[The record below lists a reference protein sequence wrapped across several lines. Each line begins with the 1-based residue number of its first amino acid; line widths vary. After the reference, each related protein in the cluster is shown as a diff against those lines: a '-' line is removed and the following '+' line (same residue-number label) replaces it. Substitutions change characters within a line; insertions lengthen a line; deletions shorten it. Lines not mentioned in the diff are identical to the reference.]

1 MPREQIAA
9 QLEMIEQAY
18 GVRIVNAEEIAGRIG
33 EATRDRYE
41 ISTITGGL
49 NTYVAMAMP
58 VREITI
64 PREIVDQLVQKIRS
78 PGCAIP
84 EDERSA

>member
-1 MPREQIAA
+1 MPREEIKA
-9 QLEMIEQAY
+9 QLGMIEQAY
-18 GVRIVNAEEIAGRIG
+18 GITLVNADEVAGWIG
-33 EATRDRYE
+33 ETTADLYE

-58 VREITI
+58 AHEITI
-64 PREIVDQLVQKIRS
+64 PRGIVDQLVQRIRS

-84 EDERSA
+84 KE